1 MTLKLIIGLGN
12 IGKKYEKTRHNVG
25 FMLVEHLLNN
35 AQVIEKYEKFKSIIY
50 KVIIKEISSEPLY
63 LLLPQTFMNASGDAV
78 NAFASFYKISQGE
91 TLVIYDDLDLKL
103 GKVKLKLG
111 GSDAGHN
118 GIKDIDSKF
127 GKNYFRLRIGI
138 SKPENK
144 QEVTNY
150 VLCKFSKQE
159 MEVLNALF
167 EKIANDELKKI
178 ADFIAKNLNYSFAVS

>member
-78 NAFASFYKISQGE
+78 SAFASFYKISQGE

-144 QEVTNY
+144 QDVINY
-150 VLCKFSKQE
+150 VLCKFGKQE

>member
-1 MTLKLIIGLGN
+1 MTLKLIVGLGN

-25 FMLVEHLLNN
+25 FMLVEYLLNKV
-35 AQVIEKYEKFKSIIY
+35 QVIEKYEKFKSSVY
-50 KVIIKEISSEPLY
+50 KVIIKEISNDPLY
-63 LLLPQTFMNASGDAV
+63 LLLPQTFMNASGDSV
-78 NAFASFYKISQGE
+78 RAFANFYKISESE

-127 GKNYFRLRIGI
+127 GNNYFRLRVGI

-144 QEVTNY
+144 QEVINY
-150 VLCKFSKQE
+150 VLHKFGKQE